1 MKAVTIYSITLAENV
16 FVFFVKNPLGSSIS
30 VLKLA
35 EIVNEKVDASS
46 IGMGGDSY
54 LQLLCRQSFPGPLT
68 SRSRGVKELN
78 IWINER
84 IMNYRKGEV
93 LRLLLS
99 LLKIA
104 CQFYGKPPF
113 SSDAAL
119 KLFLL
124 QVKSVLQLLYRICTR
139 EERLKEH

>member
-1 MKAVTIYSITLAENV
+1 MKAVTISSITLAENV

-30 VLKLA
+30 VLNLA
-35 EIVNEKVDASS
+35 EVVNEKVDASS

-54 LQLLCRQSFPGPLT
+54 LQVLCRQSFPGPLT
-68 SRSRGVKELN
+68 SGSLGVKELN
-78 IWINER
+78 KWIDER

-104 CQFYGKPPF
+104 CQYYGKPPF
-113 SSDAAL
+113 GSDAVL
-119 KLFLL
+119 KVHYIF
-124 QVKSVLQLLYRICTR
+124 VL
-139 EERLKEH
+139 